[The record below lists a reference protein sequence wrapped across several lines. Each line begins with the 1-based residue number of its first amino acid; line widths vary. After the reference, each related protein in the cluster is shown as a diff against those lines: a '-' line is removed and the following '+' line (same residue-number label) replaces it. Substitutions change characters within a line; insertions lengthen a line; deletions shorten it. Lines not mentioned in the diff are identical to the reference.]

1 MYNVAVLIEKQLEE
15 IDAQQ
20 IVSLHDTLEDEGY
33 ANVSYHVIL
42 PVESSTAIMASALSV
57 LGGGEILPMSAGE
70 ELEEISEEIR
80 RQGQSELDASVE
92 LLRPLDPDVKGY
104 LAYDDPLD
112 ELEEIVKQQ
121 DIAEVIIITSPHLV
135 AEFFRLDWTSRARR
149 KLKVPT
155 LHLLEHLPFE
165 AQR

>member
-1 MYNVAVLIEKQLEE
+1 MYNVAVLIEKKLEE

-20 IVSLHDTLEDEGY
+20 VVSLHDTLEQEGY
-33 ANVSYHVIL
+33 ENVSYHVIL
-42 PVESSTAIMASALSV
+42 PVESSTAIMASSLSV
-57 LGGGEILPMSAGE
+57 LGGGEILPLSAGE
-70 ELEEISEEIR
+70 ELEEISKEIR
-80 RQGQSELDASVE
+80 RQGQDELEASLA

-104 LAYDDPLD
+104 LAEDDPLD
-112 ELEEIVKQQ
+112 ELEELVRTE

-149 KLKVPT
+149 KLDVPT

>member
-20 IVSLHDTLEDEGY
+20 IVSLHDTLEQEGY

-80 RQGQSELDASVE
+80 RQGQDELDASVE

-104 LAYDDPLD
+104 LADDDPLD